1 MAGMFPAHVDWLE
14 PAYQEPL
21 SKLQI
26 QSGKV
31 QVSGGV
37 YGLKLGA
44 EYDVLTGADAAWVL
58 GTLWQNLPDP
68 AIGAQIFKRGTAPF
82 DGSRAVLV
90 SY

>member
-37 YGLKLGA
+37 YGLKLGD

-58 GTLWQNLPDP
+58 GTLWQNLSDS
-68 AIGAQIFKRGTAPF
+68 ANGFGKLLIQGPF
-82 DGSRAVLV
+82 LG
-90 SY
+90 

>member
-1 MAGMFPAHVDWLE
+1 MAGMFPAHVDWLK
-14 PAYQEPL
+14 PAYQEPFG
-21 SKLQI
+21 KLQI
-26 QSGKV
+26 QIGKV

-58 GTLWQNLPDP
+58 GTLWQNLSVS
-68 AIGAQIFKRGTAPF
+68 AIGAQIFKRGTTHF